1 MCQEGQAV
9 VRRIFEEA
17 RATDLRG
24 FVVWLPMLPGDSAE
38 TAVTQS
44 QAFQDRRVTQGW
56 DAERRIGD
64 LFTKTLKLTRTAWD
78 VYLLYPP
85 YVTWKD
91 QGPPLPAFW
100 MHQLPSDWGVD
111 QELRLDPARL
121 SHEVF
126 GLLTGGKRL

>member
-9 VRRIFEEA
+9 VRGIFEKA
-17 RATDLRG
+17 STTDLRG

-44 QAFQDRRVTQGW
+44 QAFQDRRVIQGW

-85 YVTWKD
+85 DVTWK
-91 QGPPLPAFW
+91 GSEPPLPAFW
-100 MHQLPSDWGVD
+100 MHQLPSDWGAN
-111 QELRLDPARL
+111 QELRLDSGRL

-126 GLLTGGKRL
+126 NLLRGGK